1 MLYNCFFNT
10 MRYILHYTNV
20 HTNSQAEKSLIF
32 QIVTS
37 EEEKIVLKFFLRFI
51 TSNRLR
57 KCYIVDDRRER

>member
-51 TSNRLR
+51 TGNRLR

>member
-10 MRYILHYTNV
+10 MRYILHYTHV

-51 TSNRLR
+51 YN
-57 KCYIVDDRRER
+57 E